1 MISFRLIRW
10 KVVSEIALDISC
22 NISGTL
28 AVVLGFEIVMRLKNQ
43 NRGWDIKKKIFDT
56 KKTDTYLLNHGQ
68 IYPAGRVNNVNNE
81 KHFAEGNSEYIRM
94 KTLALLN
101 VLYC

>member
-1 MISFRLIRW
+1 MCQ
-10 KVVSEIALDISC
+10 K
-22 NISGTL
+22 
-28 AVVLGFEIVMRLKNQ
+28 
-43 NRGWDIKKKIFDT
+43 KKKIFDT

>member
-43 NRGWDIKKKIFDT
+43 NRGWDIT
-56 KKTDTYLLNHGQ
+56 
-68 IYPAGRVNNVNNE
+68 
-81 KHFAEGNSEYIRM
+81 
-94 KTLALLN
+94 
-101 VLYC
+101 